1 MSVGFVCPLYLTS
14 TRRQVCVGR
23 REVLSV
29 FGDDYDT
36 PDGTGVRDYIHV
48 MDLAEGHVAAVQKV
62 GMCRGGGRCT
72 CCLSTPS

>member
-1 MSVGFVCPLYLTS
+1 MSTCIFPE
-14 TRRQVCVGR
+14 VCVGR
-23 REVLSV
+23 REMLSV

-62 GMCRGGGRCT
+62 GQVFLM
-72 CCLSTPS
+72 